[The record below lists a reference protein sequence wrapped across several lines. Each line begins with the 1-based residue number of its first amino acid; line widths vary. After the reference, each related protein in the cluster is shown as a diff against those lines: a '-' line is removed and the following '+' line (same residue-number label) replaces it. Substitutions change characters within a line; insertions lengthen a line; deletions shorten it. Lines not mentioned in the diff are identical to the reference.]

1 MRLTPLDIQNHRFNT
16 RFRGFDPA
24 EVEAF
29 VRLIAEDVESLVRE
43 RDMLRQ
49 QVHGLEA
56 RVEEL
61 STNERTLQD
70 TLVTAQAISDDL
82 KKTAMKEAEV
92 MISESEVK
100 GEKIIDAAQ
109 RRAGR
114 LAEDIR
120 EMKLLRARLAGAIRG
135 TIETHL
141 ALLEGLAADD
151 AEDEKRGDPPL
162 AGVSRPSP
170 ARGGEA

>member
-1 MRLTPLDIQNHRFNT
+1 MRLTALDIRNHRFSA
-16 RFRGFDPA
+16 RLRGLDPA

-43 RDMLRQ
+43 RDKLRQ
-49 QVHGLEA
+49 QVRGLEA

-92 MISESEVK
+92 RISESEVSPSRS
-100 GEKIIDAAQ
+100 A
-109 RRAGR
+109 RRAPTSTPSITRSTATTEQSQRSARYRPGQPHPEPTSTSRLPGR
-114 LAEDIR
+114 SSHSL
-120 EMKLLRARLAGAIRG
+120 
-135 TIETHL
+135 
-141 ALLEGLAADD
+141 
-151 AEDEKRGDPPL
+151 
-162 AGVSRPSP
+162 PSSS
-170 ARGGEA
+170 AWSIVV